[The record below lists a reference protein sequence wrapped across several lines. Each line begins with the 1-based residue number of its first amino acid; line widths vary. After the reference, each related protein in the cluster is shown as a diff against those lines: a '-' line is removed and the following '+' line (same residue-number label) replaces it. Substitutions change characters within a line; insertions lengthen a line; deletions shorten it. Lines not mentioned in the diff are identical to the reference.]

1 MLEGPDTLFFF
12 IEEMILEFSK
22 DVAGGSKKDSEIR
35 FFNHFEKLARL
46 SQFVWA
52 TIDQRYS

>member
-1 MLEGPDTLFFF
+1 MLKEPDALFFF
-12 IEEMILEFSK
+12 IEEMILEISK
-22 DVAGGSKKDSEIR
+22 DVAGGRKKDSEIR

-52 TIDQRYS
+52 TIDERYS